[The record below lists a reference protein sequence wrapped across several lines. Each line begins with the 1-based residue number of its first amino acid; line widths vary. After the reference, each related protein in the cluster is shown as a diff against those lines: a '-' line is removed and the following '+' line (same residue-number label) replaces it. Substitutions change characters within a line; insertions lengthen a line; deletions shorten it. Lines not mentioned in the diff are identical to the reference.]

1 MDKLRILVAHDQA
14 AIARATA
21 VILEAYGFHV
31 AVFDRG
37 EAALQ
42 ALAAARWDGV
52 VVDAALPGVA
62 VHELVDAAKGGASPV
77 PAVIMIATVFR
88 RRSYRRSPTQ
98 THGADAIVE
107 VHKIAESLPAALW
120 GLFARKGSEAAAIA
134 EAEMALWTARQD
146 RSRGVDRL
154 AGLLVA
160 GVVLDRADQVA
171 DADDAADLLDLF
183 GRELMGARDH
193 LAAVMGGHEH
203 DAAIDRAF
211 QALVAS
217 R

>member
-1 MDKLRILVAHDQA
+1 MDKLRILVAHDQP

-31 AVFDRG
+31 EVFADG
-37 EAALQ
+37 EAAQ
-42 ALAAARWDGV
+42 RALTSARWDGV
-52 VVDAALPGVA
+52 VVDAALAGVP
-62 VHELVDAAKGGASPV
+62 VHELVAAAKDEPSPV
-77 PAVIMIATVFR
+77 PAVIIIATVFR
-88 RRSYRRSPTQ
+88 RRSYRRGPSQ
-98 THGADAIVE
+98 LHGADAIVE

-120 GLFARKGSEAAAIA
+120 GLFARKGAEAAAIA
-134 EAEMALWTARQD
+134 EAEMALWTVRQE

-160 GVVLDRADQVA
+160 GIVLGRADQVA
-171 DADDAADLLDLF
+171 DADGPAALL
-183 GRELMGARDH
+183 ELLGAELGGARDH